1 MDNKECLMLKD
12 SNGNLLS
19 PFCVVKF
26 HQFDTFGVVTRLF
39 EDGTVEVALA
49 GRSAA
54 RRIFL
59 AVHVA
64 RVL

>member
-1 MDNKECLMLKD
+1 MESKECLMLKD

-26 HQFDTFGVVTRLF
+26 HQTFGVVTRLF

>member
-1 MDNKECLMLKD
+1 MENKECLMLKD

-26 HQFDTFGVVTRLF
+26 YQFDTFGVVTRLF
-39 EDGTVEVALA
+39 DDGTVEVALA
-49 GRSAA
+49 GRA